1 MAATLSI
8 NGYLQMCVRIMCFGL
23 INCLYEHRL
32 ASTVTQLTML
42 TSRPH
47 RKEEA
52 KHNFYNNMLGGGG
65 ALKLNVFFFG
75 SGCAMCPNT
84 LAWSW
89 MCGNDPTLTLI
100 GGGSIVVAS
109 KRPFLGAWWKPLELV
124 LACKYL
130 WWMLLKSRLLVSHW
144 SYGNKLRRS
153 ITGGA
158 WRRKCLMSNWTYCC
172 RTNRKLVRFAGLHQ

>member
-1 MAATLSI
+1 MQTLSLFIIYDLLCISEQTCIADDMAATLSI

-84 LAWSW
+84 LA
-89 MCGNDPTLTLI
+89 
-100 GGGSIVVAS
+100 
-109 KRPFLGAWWKPLELV
+109 
-124 LACKYL
+124 
-130 WWMLLKSRLLVSHW
+130 
-144 SYGNKLRRS
+144 
-153 ITGGA
+153 
-158 WRRKCLMSNWTYCC
+158 
-172 RTNRKLVRFAGLHQ
+172 